1 MPVKLMGKTYNQVH
15 ERVHAV
21 HNNEVKLECS
31 ITTEILSIEPDAD
44 GLKEVLIKSL
54 VVFERNEQTFTF
66 TGHAFGKQ
74 STNPRDPEF
83 AKFVEKTETTAV
95 GRALAFAGLA
105 GDDAIASA
113 EEVQSALDA
122 EEQAQ
127 EQRERQKPLDLLN
140 KENLHNS
147 VFALF
152 RKNQESLESQG
163 IDYWGSVRVIFGVE
177 SRSEMTTSQWQKL
190 LAMTQ
195 DTQNWSKHFI
205 VKLEPDAEE
214 PDPKES
220 NTEQQEPEQDA
231 PVGAPEETPEETE
244 EHPLF

>member
-127 EQRERQKPLDLLN
+127 QNQKPL
-140 KENLHNS
+140 EGLHNS

-152 RKNQESLESQG
+152 RKHQASLESQG
-163 IDYWGSVRVIFGVE
+163 IDYWGSVKVIFGVE
-177 SRSEMTTSQWQKL
+177 SRAEMTEDQWKRL
-190 LAMTQ
+190 LALTQ
-195 DTQNWSKHFI
+195 DTENWSKHFI
-205 VKLEPDAEE
+205 VPLE
-214 PDPKES
+214 S
-220 NTEQQEPEQDA
+220 EQQEPEQDA
-231 PVGAPEETPEETE
+231 PVGAPEETE